1 MAYLD
6 LVVGAE
12 VGVARYTRYG
22 TLDNPRFG
30 RVTKINGYGHIEVD
44 VEGLGLRKFDK
55 YGKPYKST
63 TSFGQVLQDATHL
76 RSAMAAEAVKKEQ
89 ARLAHEIDKT
99 MSDAWTYDGRW
110 HANADRIAHLR
121 FLLDR
126 MEETL

>member
-30 RVTKINGYGHIEVD
+30 KVTKINGHGHIEVD
-44 VEGLGLRKFDK
+44 VEGLGMRKFDK
-55 YGKPYKST
+55 HGKPYKST
-63 TSFGQVLQDATHL
+63 LSFGQVLLNAENL
-76 RSAMAAEAVKKEQ
+76 RTMMAGEAVKKEQ

-121 FLLDR
+121 DLLDR
-126 MEETL
+126 MEATL